1 MFEKII
7 SGGQTGADRAALD
20 VALKLGI
27 DHGGYI
33 PRGRR
38 SEAGPVPGHYQLVE
52 LDSDSYPDRTAKNV
66 VEGDGTVIVSHGP
79 LDGGSALTR
88 KLAQSHGK
96 PFIHIDLTQTT
107 KFDAALTL
115 ADWISSQSIRVL
127 NVAGPRASK
136 DPKIY
141 QATADLLESTYYLYL
156 TRDGQTMATR
166 PESAFAPLPRT
177 IETAVERLEREMP
190 LKDRTTL
197 ANMTDFE
204 LEGLESTLGR
214 HIGER
219 YEIWSENDA
228 LVGSCH
234 EYAAKERLDVTD
246 PPMIIIFALWEKL
259 KNTHKLRIVK

>member
-38 SEAGPVPGHYQLVE
+38 SEAGPVPDHYQLVE
-52 LDSDSYPDRTAKNV
+52 MYSDSYPDRTAKNV

-107 KFDAALTL
+107 NFDAALEL
-115 ADWISSQSIRVL
+115 ADWLHTQSIRVL
-127 NVAGPRASK
+127 NVAGPRSSK
-136 DPKIY
+136 DPEIY

-156 TRDGQTMATR
+156 TREGQAMATR
-166 PESAFAPLPRT
+166 PESAFSPLPRT
-177 IETAVERLEREMP
+177 VENAVDRLEREMP
-190 LKDRTTL
+190 LIDRTTL

-204 LEGLESTLGR
+204 IGGLEPTLGR
-214 HIGER
+214 YIGER
-219 YEIWSENDA
+219 YELWSSNEA
-228 LVGSCH
+228 LIDSCR
-234 EYAAKERLDVTD
+234 EYAAKQSLELTD
-246 PPMIIIFALWEKL
+246 PSMIIIYALWNRL

>member
-33 PRGRR
+33 PLGRR
-38 SEAGPVPGHYQLVE
+38 SEAGPVPNRYQLIE
-52 LDSDSYPDRTAKNV
+52 MDSESYPDRTAKNV

-88 KLAQSHGK
+88 KLAQTHGK
-96 PFIHIDLTQTT
+96 PFIHIDLIQAT
-107 KFDAALTL
+107 KFDAALEL
-115 ADWISSQSIRVL
+115 ADWIHTQSIRVL

-156 TRDGQTMATR
+156 TREGQAMATR
-166 PESAFAPLPRT
+166 PESAFKPLPRT
-177 IETAVERLEREMP
+177 IENAVDRLEREMP
-190 LKDRTTL
+190 LKDRATL
-197 ANMTDFE
+197 ANMTSFE
-204 LEGLESTLGR
+204 LESLESTLGR
-214 HIGER
+214 YIGER
-219 YEIWSENDA
+219 YELWSSNDA
-228 LVGSCH
+228 LVDSCH
-234 EYAAKERLDVTD
+234 GYADKEQLDLND
-246 PPMIIIFALWEKL
+246 PPMIIIYALWDKL